1 MGTHKNI
8 NINKYP
14 KQSWRL
20 KAKVKLYFHYDTS
33 KSLNGEIVREDTEEP
48 FLMIIKSETGKF
60 YLATECQYSF
70 CK

>member
-1 MGTHKNI
+1 MGTHENI

-14 KQSWRL
+14 KQSGKL
-20 KAKVKLYFHYDTS
+20 NAKVKLYFHHDTS
-33 KSLNGEIVREDTEEP
+33 KSLNGEVVRDDTEAP
-48 FLMIIKSETGKF
+48 FLTIIKSEAGKL